1 MWAFT
6 RDGFYSVVHDRYCQ
20 HDELMVRSRDKRDLV
35 RLSKKVPLG
44 TILETRNA
52 DYRYRA
58 VIKRSCLAAYLSHE
72 ALEIDYDNFKS
83 SIHGMDDDDVREIAY
98 HSVWTGLKNI
108 YTLK

>member
-1 MWAFT
+1 MWVFT

-20 HDELMVRSRDKRDLV
+20 QDELMVRSRDKRDLA

-44 TILETRNA
+44 TVLETRNA

-58 VIKRSCLAAYLSHE
+58 VIKRSSWAAYLSHE

-83 SIHGMDDDDVREIAY
+83 SIHGMDEDEVREIAY
-98 HSVWTGLKNI
+98 HSVWTSLKNI